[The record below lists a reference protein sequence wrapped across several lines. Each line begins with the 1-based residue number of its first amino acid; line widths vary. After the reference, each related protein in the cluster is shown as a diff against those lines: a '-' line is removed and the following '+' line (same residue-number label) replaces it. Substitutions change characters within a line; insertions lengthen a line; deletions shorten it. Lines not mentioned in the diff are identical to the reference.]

1 MAAREVTW
9 SDTHQSSASHKE
21 LSMPHVLPRREFL
34 AVSAGLAS
42 ASLLR
47 LPCQAAEKEGD
58 ADPYAGLPM
67 GIQSYSLR
75 KFNLTEAL
83 RHIQGLGLHYVEFFG
98 AHFSLT
104 STAPQIAEM
113 KSRLE
118 KAKLKISA
126 HGVNG
131 FSKDHAANRKIFE
144 FAKAAGIR
152 NITADPAPDSFDSL
166 DKLVEEFDIRIA
178 IHNHGPGHRYDGL
191 ASVQKAVKDH
201 HKLIGA
207 CVDTGHVLRSNEDPV
222 KWVNELGPRV
232 FALHIKDVE
241 AKTARTHD
249 VVIGKGHL
257 DVEGIFRGL
266 KKIGFPSDGSIS
278 IEYESNPENPVS
290 DIAECL
296 TVARGAIRKVYG

>member
-1 MAAREVTW
+1 MLGRT
-9 SDTHQSSASHKE
+9 S
-21 LSMPHVLPRREFL
+21 RRKFF
-34 AVSAGLAS
+34 AVSAGIAS
-42 ASLLR
+42 ASMLR
-47 LPCQAAEKEGD
+47 LPCLATEKES
-58 ADPYAGLPM
+58 DPYAGLPM

-83 RHIQGLGLHYVEFFG
+83 RHIQGLELHYVEFYG
-98 AHFSLT
+98 NHFSPKA
-104 STAPQIAEM
+104 TADQIAEM
-113 KSRLE
+113 KSLLE

-131 FSKDHAANRKIFE
+131 FGKDAAANRKIFE

-152 NITADPAPDSFDSL
+152 NITADPAPESFDSL
-166 DKLVEEFDIRIA
+166 EKLVEEFDIRIA

-191 ASVQKAVKDH
+191 ASVQKAVKDR

-207 CVDTGHVLRSNEDPV
+207 CVDTGHVLRSAEDPV

-232 FALHIKDVE
+232 FALHIKDVA
-241 AKTARTHD
+241 AKTGRTHD

-257 DVEGIFRGL
+257 DVEGLFRGL
-266 KKIGFPSDGSIS
+266 KTIGFPRDGSIS
-278 IEYESNPENPVS
+278 IEYESNPDNPVA
-290 DIAECL
+290 DIGECL